1 MDKRPNKERFDAGLK
16 TRREV
21 LGAQYVD
28 KAMAGTDDFS
38 APFVELLNT
47 YCWNDVWN
55 RPGLDRKTRSML
67 NLAMLSA
74 LGKEHELKLH
84 LNGALNNGLTKEQ
97 IREVLLQV
105 AIYCG
110 VPAAVVAFR
119 CAKEVFKDR
128 GGVSAV
134 RTRRLRRPGPDGAAD
149 GRQPREGR
157 LRAAQLRSERGRQ
170 LRLRRRGGARRRRVP
185 HHAARRQGGARMRA
199 RRRAAEGHAGA
210 RHELIGPGGH
220 ALARRGS
227 SPPGASAWSTR
238 PCRAA

>member
-1 MDKRPNKERFDAGLK
+1 MDKRSQKERFDDGLK

-21 LGAQYVD
+21 LGAGYVD
-28 KAMAGTDDFS
+28 KAMAATDDFS
-38 APFVELLNT
+38 KPFVDLLNT

-84 LNGALNNGLTKEQ
+84 LNGSLNNGLTKEQ

-119 CAKEVFKDR
+119 CAKEVF
-128 GGVSAV
+128 
-134 RTRRLRRPGPDGAAD
+134 
-149 GRQPREGR
+149 E
-157 LRAAQLRSERGRQ
+157 ERG
-170 LRLRRRGGARRRRVP
+170 V
-185 HHAARRQGGARMRA
+185 
-199 RRRAAEGHAGA
+199 
-210 RHELIGPGGH
+210 
-220 ALARRGS
+220 
-227 SPPGASAWSTR
+227 
-238 PCRAA
+238 